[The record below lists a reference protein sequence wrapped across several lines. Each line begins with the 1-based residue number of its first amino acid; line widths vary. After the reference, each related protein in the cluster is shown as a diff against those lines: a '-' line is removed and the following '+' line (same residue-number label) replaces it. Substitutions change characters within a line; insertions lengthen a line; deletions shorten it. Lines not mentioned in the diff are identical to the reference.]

1 MDDRIVALKAVPLF
15 GGLSDKDLGM
25 VIEIAKEVVHEEDR
39 PVVEEDAS
47 GVGFHLILE
56 GMAEVNVHGE
66 VVATF
71 RPGDY
76 FGEMSIIDGKPRSAT
91 VTAAGG
97 PVTTLAIP
105 AWSFETLMNKHPS
118 IMRALLTQLSSRVRA
133 AESPRS

>member
-1 MDDRIVALKAVPLF
+1 MDDRIEALRTVPLF
-15 GGLSDKDLGM
+15 HGLSDKDLEM
-25 VIEIAKEVVHEEDR
+25 VLEIAKEVVHHDGH

-47 GVGFHLILE
+47 GVGFHLILS
-56 GMAEVNVHGE
+56 GTAEVTVHGSA
-66 VVATF
+66 VATF
-71 RPGDY
+71 GPGDY

-91 VTAAGG
+91 VTPTGG
-97 PVTTLAIP
+97 DVTTLAIP